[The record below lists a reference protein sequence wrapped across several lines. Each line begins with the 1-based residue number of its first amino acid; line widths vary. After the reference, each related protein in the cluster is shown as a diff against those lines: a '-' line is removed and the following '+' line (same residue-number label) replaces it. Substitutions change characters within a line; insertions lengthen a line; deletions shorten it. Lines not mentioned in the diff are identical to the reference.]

1 MTTTI
6 QKWGNSQGIR
16 IPKSVMHEINVESG
30 ECVELIVDN
39 GMLLIKKAENKKNRK
54 TIEEL
59 FSGYTGD
66 YQCAEIDWGES
77 VGHEAW

>member
-1 MTTTI
+1 MTTTV

-16 IPKSVMHEINVESG
+16 IPKSVLSEINVESG

-39 GMLLIKKAENKKNRK
+39 GMLLIKKAENTKKRK

-59 FSGYTGD
+59 FSGYKGD
-66 YQCAEIDWGES
+66 YQCSEMDWGEKE
-77 VGHEAW
+77 GLEEW